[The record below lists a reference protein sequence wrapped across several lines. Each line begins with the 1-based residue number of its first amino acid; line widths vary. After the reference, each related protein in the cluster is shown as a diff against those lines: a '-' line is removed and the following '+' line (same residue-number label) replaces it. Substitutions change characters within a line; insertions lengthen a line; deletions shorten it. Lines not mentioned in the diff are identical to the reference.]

1 MLLVSGGMI
10 KASNK
15 IDEHHYTFFLIDVLP
30 QSQLFPVL
38 DEFSFRSSVLL
49 FIFLLVASSSLI
61 SLTDCERSI
70 FGLPGGFRGTIGVYW
85 KET

>member
-1 MLLVSGGMI
+1 MI

-15 IDEHHYTFFLIDVLP
+15 TDEHHYTFFLFEELP
-30 QSQLFPVL
+30 QSQSFPVL

-49 FIFLLVASSSLI
+49 FIFLLVASTSLI

-70 FGLPGGFRGTIGVYW
+70 FGLPGGFRGAIGVY
-85 KET
+85 